1 MSILLIVIPDA
12 PALPGEHGSDG
23 QQVNHLPGLEDAP
36 LRVHQGYALAL
47 EFEASREIRRVEN
60 AAPENGESVDVIE
73 GRLPQLGIVD
83 MGGHH

>member
-36 LRVHQGYALAL
+36 LRVDEGDALAPEL
-47 EFEASREIRRVEN
+47 EPGCKIVGTEDTAQEG
-60 AAPENGESVDVIE
+60 GEPVHVLE
-73 GRLPQLGIVD
+73 GRLP
-83 MGGHH
+83 